1 MTNDETTLT
10 LIPLV
15 VIALVA
21 RIFLTKREEKKREKD
36 HD

>member
-10 LIPLV
+10 LIALV

-21 RIFLTKREEKKREKD
+21 RIILTKREEKKHGQE
-36 HD
+36 